1 MRKTGGVNVENQEV
15 LMLDIK
21 EMTKTVRPVDIKQP

>member
-1 MRKTGGVNVENQEV
+1 VRKTGGVNVENQEV

-21 EMTKTVRPVDIKQP
+21 EMTKTARPV